1 MMSGPGRQPRQK
13 QGVRD
18 GQLTGRPLS
27 SRAEANPPP
36 GRSNAIRQDRP
47 RFSHD
52 LGRIPVFPHRPAVAG
67 ETLLVSSPTGPAE
80 QEAEQAARH
89 LAQEP
94 QGMSRLGRGSVDP
107 MRGQGSLQDVAS
119 TTPVAVKQVSRSEGH
134 PLDLATSAW
143 FEPRFGMDFGR
154 VRIVVDARAE
164 EAAASVNARAF
175 AIGET
180 IVFDRGVYAPQTS
193 AGRAL
198 LAHELAHVAQ
208 YRLAGAGSAPRLFRS
223 KGDNEDAARAEVQ
236 RLAEEMSLLAAKNT
250 WSGVDRSYR
259 KIESLGGDA
268 FAFAPNPANLHFLGA
283 QAARNLGDIRRY
295 KSLAQR
301 AKTALIASGS
311 ATDDPQLQ
319 GVDDELTAIDKTYGA
334 VSIAPR
340 SKRPGKG
347 KEGEPFG
354 PELISVVMPFAGDQR
369 ASIEHARAQI
379 LESGSFSGLLPAG
392 AYTLGDQT
400 FTVIAGTNMS
410 GVLWGE

>member
-1 MMSGPGRQPRQK
+1 M
-13 QGVRD
+13 
-18 GQLTGRPLS
+18 
-27 SRAEANPPP
+27 
-36 GRSNAIRQDRP
+36 
-47 RFSHD
+47 
-52 LGRIPVFPHRPAVAG
+52 FPHRPAVAG
-67 ETLLVSSPTGPAE
+67 ETLFVSSPTGPAE

-89 LAQEP
+89 LAQGP
-94 QGMSRLGRGSVDP
+94 QEMSGLGRGSMDR

-119 TTPVAVKQVSRSEGH
+119 TTPVAVKQVSRSGGH
-134 PLDLATSAW
+134 PLDPATRAL
-143 FEPRFGMDFGR
+143 FEPRFDMDFGR
-154 VRIVVDARAE
+154 VRIVADARAE
-164 EAAASVNARAF
+164 GAAVSVNARAF

-193 AGRAL
+193 AGRAI

-208 YRLAGAGSAPRLFRS
+208 YRLAGAGSTPRLFRS
-223 KGDNEDAARAEVQ
+223 KGANADAARTEVQ
-236 RLAEEMSLLAAKNT
+236 RLAGEMSLLAAKNA

-259 KIESLGGDA
+259 DIEALGEDA
-268 FAFAPNPANLHFLGA
+268 FALAPNPANLYFLGA

-301 AKTALIASGS
+301 AKTALIAAGS
-311 ATDDPQLQ
+311 TADDPQLQ
-319 GVDDELTAIDKTYGA
+319 GVEDELTAIDKTSGG

-340 SKRPGKG
+340 SKRSGKS

-354 PELISVVMPFAGDQR
+354 PELVPAAMPFAGDQR

-392 AYTLGDQT
+392 VYTLGDQT
-400 FTVIAGTNMS
+400 FTVIAGTNIS